1 MTYLLLVGAL
11 VAAYLVGAIPV
22 SNVAARI
29 TRGVDLRQVGSG
41 TVSPSNLYRVAGLWP
56 TVAAGVFEV
65 GKGAAGPALAIR
77 QPLWVL
83 SLAGFLAVTGHN
95 WSPFLKGGGGRGLS
109 TATGALAVV
118 AWPGAVLLCAGLLG
132 GAAVR
137 HVYIGMSV
145 ALAALVPVL
154 FLLEGRG
161 HAIAGAVVVLPIGA
175 KTVVLLY
182 GQRRDARREAAS
194 QKSARQAAASL

>member
-1 MTYLLLVGAL
+1 MKYVLLVGAL
-11 VAAYLVGAIPV
+11 VAAYLAGAIPV
-22 SNVAARI
+22 SNIVARL
-29 TRGVDLRQVGSG
+29 THHVDLRQVGSG

-56 TVAAGVFEV
+56 TVLAGLFEV
-65 GKGAAGPALAIR
+65 GKGAIGPALSIR
-77 QPLWVL
+77 QPLWAI

-118 AWPGAVLLCAGLLG
+118 AWPGVVVLCAGLLA
-132 GAAVR
+132 GAAAR
-137 HVYIGMSV
+137 HIYVGMSI

-154 FLLEGRG
+154 FLLRG
-161 HAIAGAVVVLPIGA
+161 SGYAIAGVVVLLPIGA

-182 GQRRDARREAAS
+182 RQRREARQEAKGGTAS
-194 QKSARQAAASL
+194 S